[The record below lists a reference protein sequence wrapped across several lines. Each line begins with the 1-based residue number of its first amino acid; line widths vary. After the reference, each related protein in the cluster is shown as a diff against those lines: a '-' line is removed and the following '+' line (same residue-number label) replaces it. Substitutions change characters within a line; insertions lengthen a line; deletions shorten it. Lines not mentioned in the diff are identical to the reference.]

1 MLKTLRKKLF
11 EEFPAIARWHRQRKQ
26 RQRKARFASDLWQQR
41 DRNLARRRYASY
53 EEYLTHQASKLDNI
67 YARRVAKEADAEATF
82 RRRFL
87 DYEPL
92 RGARNVLCLGAR
104 LGAEVKALRSL
115 NYFAVGL
122 DLNPGKD
129 NPYVFY
135 GDLHQLT
142 FGAGSVDA
150 IYTNVL
156 DHVYDL
162 PRLIG
167 EVSRVLKPEGIFIA
181 DIGPGFEEGYLP
193 GEYEA
198 TYWPRTE
205 ALIQTIVATNKL
217 RRLEQRPGE
226 GATLQVA
233 FKPCEKL
240 PAATAEADGQISRP
254 R

>member
-1 MLKTLRKKLF
+1 MLKALRKQLF
-11 EEFPAIARWHRQRKQ
+11 GEFPAIARWHRQRKQ
-26 RQRKARFASDLWQQR
+26 RQRKARFASDLWQPR

-53 EEYLTHQASKLDNI
+53 EEYLTHQASKLDDI
-67 YARRVAKEADAEATF
+67 YARRLTKEADAEVAF

-87 DYEPL
+87 DCKPL
-92 RGARNVLCLGAR
+92 EDARNVLCLGAR

-135 GDLHQLT
+135 GDLHQLAFADT
-142 FGAGSVDA
+142 SVDA

-162 PRLIG
+162 PRLIR
-167 EVSRVLKPEGIFIA
+167 EVSRVLKPGGVFIA
-181 DIGPGFEEGYLP
+181 DIGPGFEEGYVP

-205 ALIQTIVATNKL
+205 ILIQTIVDSGTL
-217 RRLEQRPGE
+217 RKLEQRSAE
-226 GATLQVA
+226 DATLQVV
-233 FKPCEKL
+233 FKSREAAA
-240 PAATAEADGQISRP
+240 PAA
-254 R
+254 